1 MSFSEILNILLGTG
15 LMGLVVAVATMKA
28 TVRKANADAEK
39 AKADAETVRI
49 TNTENATR
57 ILVENIVKPLKE
69 ELNATRTD
77 LQATK
82 RRWPLPREK
91 WPGCARLS
99 RLLPAAVMLTIA
111 LCFSSCATTKRHRRS
126 RSRPSRLPRRSDT
139 TAAVTRLIATQPV
152 PESRVSLAVS
162 VDSLLKL
169 PEGAAY
175 RESNDRAHVEAT
187 HQGGVIYITGTCDSC
202 SVRWNITRRS
212 TTRHAMPS
220 IRPNSRSC
228 RSCRKKTPTTPW
240 WADLAMLMLGYIVGA
255 AATIFVTKDK
265 IFKK

>member
-82 RRWPLPREK
+82 KEMASTKREM
-91 WPGCARLS
+91 ARL
-99 RLLPAAVMLTIA
+99 RKAVEAASG
-111 LCFSSCATTKRHRRS
+111 CRHADYCPVLFKLR
-126 RSRPSRLPRRSDT
+126 DNQKD
-139 TAAVTRLIATQPV
+139 TAAAGADLLDFREERHNCGSDQA
-152 PESRVSLAVS
+152 
-162 VDSLLKL
+162 DSH
-169 PEGAAY
+169 AAGPG
-175 RESNDRAHVEAT
+175 EPGEP
-187 HQGGVIYITGTCDSC
+187 G
-202 SVRWNITRRS
+202 
-212 TTRHAMPS
+212 S
-220 IRPNSRSC
+220 IRGQP
-228 RSCRKKTPTTPW
+228 P
-240 WADLAMLMLGYIVGA
+240 
-255 AATIFVTKDK
+255 
-265 IFKK
+265 